1 MEKAAG
7 LPEDEARALIAAAC
21 RVLQAA
27 GQGDMVWGHVSVR
40 DAEGRG
46 VWLKGAG
53 LGFDEVTEAD
63 CVLLSWDGDVLAG
76 TASRHVEYPIHTEL
90 MAARPD
96 VGGVVHTHPVHAIAF
111 GALGRP
117 LRALSHEGALFTPPD
132 VPRFTRTGDVIST
145 RAARP
150 RPGGHAGRA
159 QRRAVATARYRDGGG
174 HAQRGGRHGGA
185 PGARLPDRVAGR
197 PGRPGQHGRRGAGQ
211 ARPRAQPVRE
221 RLDVSRARIE
231 KLMTCGVDVA
241 AGLIAQKFHL

>member
-1 MEKAAG
+1 MNKAKG

-40 DAEGRG
+40 DADGRG

-63 CVLLSWDGDVLAG
+63 CVLLDWDGEILSG
-76 TASRHVEYPIHTEL
+76 TAGRHVEYPIHTEL

-111 GALGRP
+111 GTLGRP

-132 VPRFTRTGDVIST
+132 VPRFNRTGDVVST
-145 RAARP
+145 RELGRDLAEALGARSAVLLP
-150 RPGGHAGRA
+150 RHGI
-159 QRRAVATARYRDGGG
+159 ATAGATLSEAVGMAVHLERACQIELLAGPD
-174 HAQRGGRHGGA
+174 AQGSSEAEALAKRG
-185 PGARLPDRVAGR
+185 RVRNRFENAWTYL
-197 PGRPGQHGRRGAGQ
+197 
-211 ARPRAQPVRE
+211 E
-221 RLDVSRARIE
+221 RVSRSS
-231 KLMTCGVDVA
+231 
-241 AGLIAQKFHL
+241 

>member
-96 VGGVVHTHPVHAIAF
+96 VGGVVHTHPIHSVAF
-111 GALGRP
+111 ASLGRP

-132 VPRFTRTGDVIST
+132 VPRFTRTGDVINT
-145 RAARP
+145 RELGRDLADTLGGRNAALLP
-150 RPGGHAGRA
+150 RHGI
-159 QRRAVATARYRDGGG
+159 ATAGATLSEAVGMAVHLERACQIELLAGPD
-174 HAQRGGRHGGA
+174 AQGSPEEEALAKRG
-185 PGARLPDRVAGR
+185 RVRNRFENAWTYL
-197 PGRPGQHGRRGAGQ
+197 
-211 ARPRAQPVRE
+211 E
-221 RLDVSRARIE
+221 RVSRSS
-231 KLMTCGVDVA
+231 
-241 AGLIAQKFHL
+241 